1 MTSGFLPLLVYLIKM
16 KRSKFDRSIVNFLPF
31 IVLIFFATF
40 VETIVRNFIFRYDA
54 LKWFRLYD
62 FLEFYT
68 ILLFYYLELRKN
80 KLYIFFSICYLLLFI
95 YLSLSWNN
103 ESVADQPL
111 ILSTIILVIIST
123 VLWFVNVFKNFE
135 ETPLYKRSGFYIIS
149 ILLIYT
155 LGTSLSFLSV
165 DFVYKNDF
173 NNLVILNTIVRSFN
187 IIARFLIVIIIFK
200 SFGSK
205 GNINTSNN

>member
-200 SFGSK
+200 SFESK
-205 GNINTSNN
+205 GNINTLNN